1 MRFTDCYVVHLRTAQ
16 HTLTAATRAM
26 WSLALLEGDN
36 VRLKGLLCFFQELA
50 KRRSNV
56 VGVVKM
62 FLFVLCTSKGQML
75 C

>member
-1 MRFTDCYVVHLRTAQ
+1 
-16 HTLTAATRAM
+16 M

-50 KRRSNV
+50 KRRLNV

-62 FLFVLCTSKGQML
+62 FLFVLCASKGQML